1 MVESTSAQEEKSAHQ
16 AAEDL
21 SKELDIHVDPA
32 FGHPGFGEPMCWY
45 LRAWCDDE
53 TILPAKWQE
62 MIVKRRSTR
71 R

>member
-1 MVESTSAQEEKSAHQ
+1 MDSASTLEEKAAAQ

-21 SKELDIHVDPA
+21 SRELGIHVDPA
-32 FGHPGFGEPMCWY
+32 FGHPEFGEPMCWY

-53 TILPAKWQE
+53 TVLPGKWQE
-62 MIVKRRSTR
+62 MPVKRRSTR